1 MYPTYLWAN
10 RDSSSEIAS
19 SLSGQLLFLGVRS
32 AAPKLLRYQL
42 GMKPQEEEGRGNGRA
57 GSWGRGVGFHALEAG
72 CATGFQVEEPTICHP
87 LLRACLSFL
96 LHAHETNTAC
106 CQ

>member
-1 MYPTYLWAN
+1 MYPTYLWGN
-10 RDSSSEIAS
+10 RDSSSETAS
-19 SLSGQLLFLGVRS
+19 SLSGQLRFLGVRS

-72 CATGFQVEEPTICHP
+72 CAAGFQFEEPFAI
-87 LLRACLSFL
+87 LSY
-96 LHAHETNTAC
+96 EPV
-106 CQ
+106 